1 MEKTGFSVLA
11 CLLIV
16 IFFAGCS
23 REDGEISHIS
33 QIDGKIICVLTG
45 SAGDLSARENYPHSD
60 FMTLASSADAALA
73 VKSGQADAF
82 IYDKSVLLKIVD
94 KNPELVILAQPVA
107 KLEVAVAI
115 KKENLALL
123 ADMNAAL
130 HELGEKGILKSLRE
144 KWIDTKYDQTPKLP
158 PMNSARQ
165 TGTLRMGTCAQIEP
179 FSFQTNGILT
189 GIDIELS
196 QLLGALLGKKIE
208 IVDMSFEGLIPAL
221 QSSKIDFA
229 LSNFNVTAERKKTV
243 NFSVPY
249 IENDISALVRRS
261 DFARVQVRP
270 EQNKSTVV
278 TRFLPFLHSIVNSF
292 KINIIQENR
301 YLLILDGLK
310 TTAVISVFA
319 TIIGTLIGAL
329 VCWMRMSKRYS
340 LNLPA
345 KVYISIMRGTPVL
358 VILMLIYYVVFAS
371 VSIDAV
377 LIAILAFALNFA
389 AYVAEIFRTGIEGVD
404 KGQSEAGI
412 AMGFS
417 RFKTF
422 LYIILPQTAR
432 RILPVYKGEFI
443 SLVKMTSI
451 VGYVAV
457 QDLTRA
463 SDIIRSRTF
472 DAFFPLVMVAMLY
485 FFISW
490 FLMQFIE
497 YVERTT
503 DPKFNRRR
511 LRRA

>member
-1 MEKTGFSVLA
+1 
-11 CLLIV
+11 
-16 IFFAGCS
+16 
-23 REDGEISHIS
+23 
-33 QIDGKIICVLTG
+33 
-45 SAGDLSARENYPHSD
+45 
-60 FMTLASSADAALA
+60 
-73 VKSGQADAF
+73 
-82 IYDKSVLLKIVD
+82 
-94 KNPELVILAQPVA
+94 
-107 KLEVAVAI
+107 
-115 KKENLALL
+115 
-123 ADMNAAL
+123 
-130 HELGEKGILKSLRE
+130 
-144 KWIDTKYDQTPKLP
+144 
-158 PMNSARQ
+158 
-165 TGTLRMGTCAQIEP
+165 MGTCAQIEP
-179 FSFQTNGILT
+179 FSFQANGILT

-196 QLLGALLGKKIE
+196 QLLGELLGKKIE

-229 LSNFNVTAERKKTV
+229 LSNFNVTTERKKIV

-261 DFARVQVRP
+261 DFAGAQVLP
-270 EQNKSTVV
+270 EQSKSTVV

-329 VCWMRMSKRYS
+329 VCWMRMSKRYA

-472 DAFFPLVMVAMLY
+472 DAFFPLVMVAILY

-497 YVERTT
+497 YIERTT
-503 DPKFNRRR
+503 DPKLNRRR
-511 LRRA
+511 VRRA